1 MKNVMNL
8 VPDAIA
14 ATNAKALK
22 WSRDTMPDNDFSTK
36 VGKYVLNVWQWIN
49 DDDGTEHYS
58 ISIRH
63 NDDTIDVQKFDEK
76 QANLNGVKELFE
88 CAKYSFLNIDDV
100 IDEMTEILKRRN
112 SRSEW

>member
-36 VGKYVLNVWQWIN
+36 VGKYVLNVWQ
-49 DDDGTEHYS
+49 
-58 ISIRH
+58 
-63 NDDTIDVQKFDEK
+63 
-76 QANLNGVKELFE
+76 
-88 CAKYSFLNIDDV
+88 
-100 IDEMTEILKRRN
+100 
-112 SRSEW
+112 